1 MRVCFLVIA
10 AAVMAIPAQANEQN
24 DAFARAAL
32 ECWNPPAS
40 MKMASKIVF
49 SVELDKDGDLSDV
62 TAKEFPKDG
71 IGKAGVESLNRA
83 LQRCAPYKLPGGTYT
98 LTIDPKA
105 KGAKSL
111 NPFK

>member
-24 DAFARAAL
+24 DAFARDAL

-40 MKMASKIVF
+40 MKLASKIVL

-62 TAKEFPKDG
+62 TAKEFPNDG
-71 IGKAGVESLNRA
+71 GGKAGVESLNRA
-83 LQRCAPYKLPGGTYT
+83 LQRCAPYKLPGGSYT

>member
-10 AAVMAIPAQANEQN
+10 AAVVALPAQANEQ
-24 DAFARAAL
+24 DVAFARAAL

-40 MKMASKIVF
+40 MKLASKIVL
-49 SVELDKDGDLSDV
+49 SVELDKEGDLADV

-71 IGKAGVESLNRA
+71 VGKAGVESLNRA
-83 LQRCAPYKLPGGTYT
+83 LQRWAPYKLPGGAYT
-98 LTIDPKA
+98 LTIDPRD

>member
-40 MKMASKIVF
+40 MKLTSKIVL

-83 LQRCAPYKLPGGTYT
+83 LQRCAPYKLPGGAYT
-98 LTIDPKA
+98 LTVDPKA
-105 KGAKSL
+105 KGGKSL

>member
-1 MRVCFLVIA
+1 MRIRFLVIA
-10 AAVMAIPAQANEQN
+10 AAVMAMPAQANEQN
-24 DAFARAAL
+24 AEFARAAL

-40 MKMASKIVF
+40 MKLASKIVL

-71 IGKAGVESLNRA
+71 GGKAGVESLNRA

-98 LTIDPKA
+98 LTVDPRA
-105 KGAKSL
+105 KGTKSL

>member
-1 MRVCFLVIA
+1 MVIA

-40 MKMASKIVF
+40 MKLASKIVL

-83 LQRCAPYKLPGGTYT
+83 LQRCAPYKLPGGAYT
-98 LTIDPKA
+98 LTVDPKA

>member
-10 AAVMAIPAQANEQN
+10 AAVVAMPVLANEQ
-24 DAFARAAL
+24 DAAFAQAAL
-32 ECWNPPAS
+32 ECWSPPAS
-40 MKMASKIVF
+40 MKLASKIVL
-49 SVELDKDGDLSDV
+49 SVELDKEGDLADV

-71 IGKAGVESLNRA
+71 VGKAGVESLNRA

-98 LTIDPKA
+98 LTIDPRA
-105 KGAKSL
+105 KGANSL

>member
-10 AAVMAIPAQANEQN
+10 AAVMAMPAQANEQN

-40 MKMASKIVF
+40 MKLASKIVL

-71 IGKAGVESLNRA
+71 VGKAGVESLNRA
-83 LQRCAPYKLPGGTYT
+83 LQRCAPYKFPAGSYKLIVDKNTKGG
-98 LTIDPKA
+98 
-105 KGAKSL
+105 KSL
-111 NPFK
+111 DPYK

>member
-10 AAVMAIPAQANEQN
+10 AAVVAMPVLANEQ
-24 DAFARAAL
+24 DAAFARAAL

-40 MKMASKIVF
+40 LKLASKIVL

-71 IGKAGVESLNRA
+71 IGRAGVGSLNRA

-98 LTIDPKA
+98 LTMDPKA

>member
-40 MKMASKIVF
+40 LKLASKIAL

-71 IGKAGVESLNRA
+71 IGKAGVESLSRA
-83 LQRCAPYKLPGGTYT
+83 LQRCAPYKFPGGTYT

>member
-10 AAVMAIPAQANEQN
+10 AAVMAMPAQANEQN
-24 DAFARAAL
+24 DAFERAAL

-40 MKMASKIVF
+40 MKLASKIVL

-71 IGKAGVESLNRA
+71 VGKAGVESLNRA
-83 LQRCAPYKLPGGTYT
+83 LQRCSPYKLPGGAYT
-98 LTIDPKA
+98 LTVDPKA